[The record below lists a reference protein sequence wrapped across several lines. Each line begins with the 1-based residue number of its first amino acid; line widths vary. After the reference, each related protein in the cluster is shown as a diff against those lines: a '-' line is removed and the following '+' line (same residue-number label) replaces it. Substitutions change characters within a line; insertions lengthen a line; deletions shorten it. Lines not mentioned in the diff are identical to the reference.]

1 MGVLMKEILSY
12 VINHKILQ
20 KLTLSKPVS
29 DTVLRSTG
37 RLVEIKGKLY
47 LAIETFMADG
57 KAIQKNIPAADAAD
71 SIVKLIP
78 AEYKQMNIVTS
89 NGDCEVKVSRKDKIT
104 VIDRIKRD
112 KAVSVSLA
120 HNRSKRYIIPNDAP
134 VDFLVALGVQDPNGS
149 IYDKKRAKFRQIN
162 RFLEIVADVEDTIAT
177 TKDLYILDL
186 CCGKSYLSFALYYYF
201 TVIRNYNV
209 TMDCVDLKADVVAFC
224 NDIAS
229 KLNYTGL
236 HFIAGDIRSFQIRR
250 TPDLTVSLHACDIA
264 TDIVLAKGIDS
275 GSRVILSTPC
285 CHHEMMHQLKPQGT
299 YTDFLLEH
307 SILKQKLADAA
318 TDALRCKVLEIHG
331 YDVTAL
337 ELIDPEETPKNVLIR
352 GVKHTPVKEKRV
364 AELKAEY
371 RNICNTLGIHP
382 YLLDEYVK

>member
-1 MGVLMKEILSY
+1 MKEILQF
-12 VINHKILQ
+12 VIENKTLQ

-29 DTVLRSTG
+29 DTIIRTTG
-37 RLVEIKGKLY
+37 RLVEIKRDLY
-47 LAIETFMADG
+47 LALETFHSDG
-57 KAIQKNIPAADAAD
+57 KATQKNIPAEDAVAA
-71 SIVKLIP
+71 IIALIP
-78 AEYKQMNIVTS
+78 SAYKQMNLITS
-89 NGDCEVKVSRKDKIT
+89 SGNCEVKVSKKDKIT
-104 VIDRIKRD
+104 VIDRIKREST
-112 KAVSVSLA
+112 ASVNLE
-120 HNRSKRYIIPNDAP
+120 HNRSKKYLIPHNSP
-134 VDFLVALGVQDPNGS
+134 VDFLIALGVQDPAGF

-162 RFLEIVADVEDTIAT
+162 RFLEIVSNVESTIAAT
-177 TKDLYILDL
+177 NDLYVLDL
-186 CCGKSYLSFALYYYF
+186 CCGKSYLSFALYYYL
-201 TVIRNYNV
+201 THIRGYNV
-209 TMDCVDLKADVVAFC
+209 TMECVDLKADVIAFC
-224 NDIAS
+224 NDIAK

-236 HFIAGDIRSFQIRR
+236 RFIAGDIRTFQIQR

-299 YTDFLLEH
+299 HTDFLLEH

-352 GVKHTPVKEKRV
+352 GIKRNNINEKRI
-364 AELKAEY
+364 AELKEEY
-371 RNICNTLGIHP
+371 LNICNALGIRP